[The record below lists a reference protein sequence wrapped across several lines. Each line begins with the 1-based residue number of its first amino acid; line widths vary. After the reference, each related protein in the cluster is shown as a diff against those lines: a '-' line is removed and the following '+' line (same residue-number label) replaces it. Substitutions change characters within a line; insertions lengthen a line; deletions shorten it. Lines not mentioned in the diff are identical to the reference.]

1 MSDFSYVGN
10 ADVNAIENLYQQFL
24 QNPDSVDA
32 SWKQFFAGFDFF
44 KANFNADGAV
54 PENVG
59 KEFKVVEL
67 IEAYRKSGHL
77 FTKTNPVRARRQYQP
92 DLSITNFG
100 FTEKDLETVF
110 QAGKNIGLGA
120 AKLKDIVAHLEETY
134 CESIGVEFAYIRHP
148 ETFNWLKE
156 KIESTRNKTKFTVD
170 QKRQILKK
178 LNQAVVFESFLDKKY
193 VGQKRFSLQG
203 AEVLIPALDSVVEKG
218 AELGI
223 DEFVFGMAHR
233 GRLNVLAN
241 IFYKTYKEIFSEFE
255 PKDYED
261 DNLFDGDVKYHM
273 GYTCDIKTDIG
284 KNVRLT
290 LSPNP
295 SHLEA
300 VDPVVEGIAK
310 AKLDNQLGGDLNKV
324 CPILIHGDAAVA
336 GQGIVYEVVQMAQL
350 KAYKTGGTIHI
361 VINNQVGFTTNYL
374 DARSSTY
381 CTDIA
386 KVTLCPVFH
395 VNGDDAEAMTH
406 TINLAMEYRQKYK
419 RDVFIDMLCYRK
431 HGHNEG
437 DEPRYTQP
445 LLYKLIANH
454 PDPRAIYV
462 NKLLSE
468 GVLEAEMAKDMEK
481 KFQDE
486 LNDRLAE
493 AKEIEKSKIT
503 SFLKDYWEGF
513 RKSTDEDFLQS
524 PETGADKKTLLK
536 VAKALYET
544 PAELKFIK
552 KIDKELEKRKAMI
565 TESNQLDW
573 GMCELLAYGTLIME
587 GHPIRF
593 TGQDVERGTFSHRH
607 AVLKVE
613 ESEQEYCNLNNID
626 AKQPAKLNIYNSLL
640 SEYGVLGFE
649 YGYALSTP
657 NTLTIWEAQF
667 GDFNNGA
674 QIIIDQFISATE
686 DKWKCQNGLV
696 MLMPHGYEGQGA
708 EHSSARLERFLQ
720 LAARNNMQI
729 VNASTP
735 ANFFHVMRR
744 QLKREF
750 RKPLMVFTPKKLLRF
765 PACVSPVEDL
775 TSGRFQEVID
785 DATAKATSIDTV
797 LFCSGKV
804 YYDYMDKKA
813 SYGDSSNIA
822 IVRIE
827 QMYPFPQEQVDKIVA
842 KYKKAERHIW
852 IQEEPENMGAWSFM
866 VRKFKGVKLDLISI
880 PESAAP
886 ATGSSKRHEKRVK
899 TMFDKIFS
907 YAKTPAAT
915 K

>member
-1 MSDFSYVGN
+1 
-10 ADVNAIENLYQQFL
+10 
-24 QNPDSVDA
+24 
-32 SWKQFFAGFDFF
+32 
-44 KANFNADGAV
+44 
-54 PENVG
+54 
-59 KEFKVVEL
+59 
-67 IEAYRKSGHL
+67 
-77 FTKTNPVRARRQYQP
+77 
-92 DLSITNFG
+92 
-100 FTEKDLETVF
+100 
-110 QAGKNIGLGA
+110 
-120 AKLKDIVAHLEETY
+120 
-134 CESIGVEFAYIRHP
+134 
-148 ETFNWLKE
+148 
-156 KIESTRNKTKFTVD
+156 
-170 QKRQILKK
+170 
-178 LNQAVVFESFLDKKY
+178 
-193 VGQKRFSLQG
+193 
-203 AEVLIPALDSVVEKG
+203 
-218 AELGI
+218 
-223 DEFVFGMAHR
+223 
-233 GRLNVLAN
+233 
-241 IFYKTYKEIFSEFE
+241 
-255 PKDYED
+255 
-261 DNLFDGDVKYHM
+261 
-273 GYTCDIKTDIG
+273 
-284 KNVRLT
+284 
-290 LSPNP
+290 
-295 SHLEA
+295 
-300 VDPVVEGIAK
+300 
-310 AKLDNQLGGDLNKV
+310 
-324 CPILIHGDAAVA
+324 
-336 GQGIVYEVVQMAQL
+336 
-350 KAYKTGGTIHI
+350 
-361 VINNQVGFTTNYL
+361 
-374 DARSSTY
+374 
-381 CTDIA
+381 
-386 KVTLCPVFH
+386 
-395 VNGDDAEAMTH
+395 
-406 TINLAMEYRQKYK
+406 
-419 RDVFIDMLCYRK
+419 
-431 HGHNEG
+431 

-445 LLYKLIANH
+445 LLYKIIANH
-454 PDPRAIYV
+454 PDPRTIYV

-524 PETGADKKTLLK
+524 PETGADKKSLLK

-544 PAELKFIK
+544 PSELKFIK
-552 KIDKELEKRKAMI
+552 KIDKELEKRKTMI

-573 GMCELLAYGTLIME
+573 GMCELLAYGSLMME

-626 AKQPAKLNIYNSLL
+626 PKQPAKLHIYNSLL

-735 ANFFHVMRR
+735 ANFFHVLRR

-765 PACVSPVEDL
+765 PACVSPLEDL

-785 DATAKATSIDTV
+785 DVNAKAANIDTV
-797 LFCSGKV
+797 MFCSGKV

-813 SYGDSSNIA
+813 AYGDSSNIA

-866 VRKFKGVKLDLISI
+866 LRKFKGVKLDLISI

>member
-1 MSDFSYVGN
+1 M
-10 ADVNAIENLYQQFL
+10 
-24 QNPDSVDA
+24 
-32 SWKQFFAGFDFF
+32 
-44 KANFNADGAV
+44 
-54 PENVG
+54 
-59 KEFKVVEL
+59 
-67 IEAYRKSGHL
+67 
-77 FTKTNPVRARRQYQP
+77 
-92 DLSITNFG
+92 
-100 FTEKDLETVF
+100 
-110 QAGKNIGLGA
+110 
-120 AKLKDIVAHLEETY
+120 
-134 CESIGVEFAYIRHP
+134 
-148 ETFNWLKE
+148 
-156 KIESTRNKTKFTVD
+156 
-170 QKRQILKK
+170 
-178 LNQAVVFESFLDKKY
+178 
-193 VGQKRFSLQG
+193 
-203 AEVLIPALDSVVEKG
+203 
-218 AELGI
+218 
-223 DEFVFGMAHR
+223 
-233 GRLNVLAN
+233 
-241 IFYKTYKEIFSEFE
+241 
-255 PKDYED
+255 
-261 DNLFDGDVKYHM
+261 
-273 GYTCDIKTDIG
+273 
-284 KNVRLT
+284 
-290 LSPNP
+290 
-295 SHLEA
+295 
-300 VDPVVEGIAK
+300 
-310 AKLDNQLGGDLNKV
+310 
-324 CPILIHGDAAVA
+324 IHGDAAVA
-336 GQGIVYEVVQMAQL
+336 GQGIVYEVIQMAQL

-454 PDPRAIYV
+454 QDPRAIYV

-524 PETGADKKTLLK
+524 PETGADKETLLK

-785 DATAKATSIDTV
+785 DATAKATIIDTV
-797 LFCSGKV
+797 C
-804 YYDYMDKKA
+804 
-813 SYGDSSNIA
+813 
-822 IVRIE
+822 
-827 QMYPFPQEQVDKIVA
+827 PFTWQRSVP
-842 KYKKAERHIW
+842 
-852 IQEEPENMGAWSFM
+852 
-866 VRKFKGVKLDLISI
+866 
-880 PESAAP
+880 
-886 ATGSSKRHEKRVK
+886 
-899 TMFDKIFS
+899 
-907 YAKTPAAT
+907 
-915 K
+915 

>member
-1 MSDFSYVGN
+1 
-10 ADVNAIENLYQQFL
+10 
-24 QNPDSVDA
+24 
-32 SWKQFFAGFDFF
+32 
-44 KANFNADGAV
+44 
-54 PENVG
+54 
-59 KEFKVVEL
+59 
-67 IEAYRKSGHL
+67 
-77 FTKTNPVRARRQYQP
+77 
-92 DLSITNFG
+92 
-100 FTEKDLETVF
+100 
-110 QAGKNIGLGA
+110 
-120 AKLKDIVAHLEETY
+120 
-134 CESIGVEFAYIRHP
+134 
-148 ETFNWLKE
+148 
-156 KIESTRNKTKFTVD
+156 
-170 QKRQILKK
+170 
-178 LNQAVVFESFLDKKY
+178 
-193 VGQKRFSLQG
+193 
-203 AEVLIPALDSVVEKG
+203 
-218 AELGI
+218 
-223 DEFVFGMAHR
+223 
-233 GRLNVLAN
+233 
-241 IFYKTYKEIFSEFE
+241 
-255 PKDYED
+255 
-261 DNLFDGDVKYHM
+261 
-273 GYTCDIKTDIG
+273 
-284 KNVRLT
+284 
-290 LSPNP
+290 
-295 SHLEA
+295 
-300 VDPVVEGIAK
+300 
-310 AKLDNQLGGDLNKV
+310 
-324 CPILIHGDAAVA
+324 
-336 GQGIVYEVVQMAQL
+336 MAQL

-395 VNGDDAEAMTH
+395 VNGDDAEAMAH

-468 GVLEAEMAKDMEK
+468 GVLEAEMAKEMEK
-481 KFQDE
+481 TFQDE

-524 PETGADKKTLLK
+524 PETGTDKKTLLQ
-536 VAKALYET
+536 VAKALYTT
-544 PAELKFIK
+544 PSELKFIK
-552 KIDKELEKRKAMI
+552 KIDKELEKRKTMI

-573 GMCELLAYGTLIME
+573 GMCELLAYGTLMME

-744 QLKREF
+744 QLKRDF

-785 DATAKATSIDTV
+785 DATAKAASIDTV

-813 SYGDSSNIA
+813 TYGDSSNIA

-907 YAKTPAAT
+907 YAKTPAN
-915 K
+915 

>member
-10 ADVNAIENLYQQFL
+10 ADVSAIENLYQQFL

-44 KANFNADGAV
+44 KANFNNDGAV
-54 PENVG
+54 PENVA

-92 DLSITNFG
+92 DLNITNFG

-156 KIESTRNKTKFTVD
+156 KIEGTKNKTKFTVD

-261 DNLFDGDVKYHM
+261 DNLFDGDVKYHT

-290 LSPNP
+290 LAPNP

-310 AKLDNQLGGDLNKV
+310 AKLDNKLKGDLNKV
-324 CPILIHGDAAVA
+324 CPILIHGDAAIA
-336 GQGIVYEVVQMAQL
+336 GQGIVYEVLQMAQL
-350 KAYKTGGTIHI
+350 QAYKTGGTIHI
-361 VINNQVGFTTNYL
+361 VINNQIGFTTNYL

-454 PDPRAIYV
+454 LDPRAIYV

-468 GVLEAEMAKDMEK
+468 GVLEAEMAKDMEQ

-503 SFLKDYWEGF
+503 SFLQDYWEGF
-513 RKSTDEDFLQS
+513 RKSNDEDFLIS
-524 PETGADKKTLLK
+524 PETGADKKMLLQ
-536 VAKALYET
+536 VAKALYT
-544 PAELKFIK
+544 VPSELKFIK
-552 KIDKELEKRKAMI
+552 KIDKELEKRKNMI
-565 TESNQLDW
+565 EVNNQLDW
-573 GMCELLAYGTLIME
+573 GMCELLAYGTLLSE
-587 GHPIRF
+587 GHPVRF

-626 AKQPAKLNIYNSLL
+626 PKQAAQIYIHNSLL

-735 ANFFHVMRR
+735 ANFFHVLRR

-765 PACVSPVEDL
+765 PACVSSVEDL

-785 DATAKATSIDTV
+785 DASAKATDIDTV
-797 LFCSGKV
+797 LFCSGKI

-813 SYGDSSNIA
+813 AYGDSSNIA
-822 IVRIE
+822 IARIE

-866 VRKFKGVKLDLISI
+866 LRKFKGVKLSLISI

-886 ATGSSKRHEKRVK
+886 ATGSPKRHEKRVK